1 MVIEKKIEAGQQK
14 TRLAGLDNSLPTGA
28 MDGPMSWATPLPVS
42 LFLYE
47 KKFFTSQF
55 FFSLPLYSGDEV
67 WDGIWNQTHL
77 AVLNLSREIISR
89 LIFTISQYLIF
100 GLPIFF
106 LVIRKKFESISKL
119 YQYFKYKS
127 LQLNSDT
134 VIVERLRYLQILRT
148 GQF

>member
-67 WDGIWNQTHL
+67 WEGIWNQTHL
-77 AVLNLSREIISR
+77 AVLNFCLGEITPRYHTSRYGT
-89 LIFTISQYLIF
+89 LI
-100 GLPIFF
+100 P
-106 LVIRKKFESISKL
+106 LVS
-119 YQYFKYKS
+119 
-127 LQLNSDT
+127 
-134 VIVERLRYLQILRT
+134 
-148 GQF
+148 